1 MATGRTTV
9 QDCMQEIIAKGSGY
23 FIRTSGSGGT
33 RAATEWEP
41 AALLEDMRQNSP
53 GVLDDHAWT
62 EWSVRPASGST
73 CFIYYGS
80 RGSSLTHL
88 EMPCYG
94 SLRALEVSQKRQ
106 ATTNTTTGGAPKSLI
121 HLLGY

>member
-1 MATGRTTV
+1 MATGTTTV

-23 FIRTSGSGGT
+23 FIRGTVPGGP

-41 AALLEDMRQNSP
+41 TTLLEDMRQNSP

-62 EWSVRPASGST
+62 EWSVRPAIGSS
-73 CFIYYGS
+73 CFIHYGS
-80 RGSSLTHL
+80 RGSSLAHQ
-88 EMPCYG
+88 EVPSYG
-94 SLRALEVSQKRQ
+94 HLRAFELSQKRL
-106 ATTNTTTGGAPKSLI
+106 ASTDTPAGGARTSLI